1 MSLEEAITKIRA
13 MYDDPLLELTQEE
26 LSALRSSRE
35 ADRARIGE
43 KGYTCD
49 NCNRSR
55 TCPYVFDLY
64 NAGEAGDCLAA
75 K

>member
-1 MSLEEAITKIRA
+1 MSLDTAITKIRA

-35 ADRARIGE
+35 HDLARLGD

-55 TCPYVFDLY
+55 ICPYVFDLY
-64 NAGEAGDCLAA
+64 NAGEAGDCLAS